1 MTSAKGVCAAKNHSS
16 YTSMVCTSA
25 LLRTLFCLIENKISS
40 PGMKTEAIINT
51 VLEPH
56 SVEVALK
63 AIHEIMASYSG
74 VM

>member
-1 MTSAKGVCAAKNHSS
+1 
-16 YTSMVCTSA
+16 
-25 LLRTLFCLIENKISS
+25 
-40 PGMKTEAIINT
+40 MKTEAIINT

-56 SVEVALK
+56 SAEVALK